1 MKKLFKIPNDN
12 QLINLS
18 EFINRELSDVKKDNM
33 SIVFEINENLL
44 RQLDEQ
50 YFFKMNPDSNINDF
64 VHGNEVNIIVNGI
77 NFKFIQNKSDD

>member
-1 MKKLFKIPNDN
+1 MKKLFNIPNDN

>member
-12 QLINLS
+12 QLISLS
-18 EFINRELSDVKKDNM
+18 EFINQELSDVKKNNM

>member
-1 MKKLFKIPNDN
+1 MKKLFNIPNDN

-77 NFKFIQNKSDD
+77 NFKFIQNKIDG

>member
-18 EFINRELSDVKKDNM
+18 EFINQELSDVKKDNM

-50 YFFKMNPDSNINDF
+50 YFFKMNPDSNIYD
-64 VHGNEVNIIVNGI
+64 VVQGNEVKIIVAITNAKAI
-77 NFKFIQNKSDD
+77 LL